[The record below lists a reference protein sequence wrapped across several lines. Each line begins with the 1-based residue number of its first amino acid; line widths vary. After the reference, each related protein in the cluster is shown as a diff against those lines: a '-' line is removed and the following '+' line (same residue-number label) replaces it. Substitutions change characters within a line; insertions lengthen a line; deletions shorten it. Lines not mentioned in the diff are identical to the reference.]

1 MMEMLRGIFG
11 WNYIL
16 SVSLSSWLIAQLL
29 KTIINAVMLG
39 KIDIERMWGSGGM
52 PSAHSA
58 TACSMVVATGKYSGV
73 HSSVFAVA
81 FVVAVIVMYDA
92 MGVRY
97 ETGEQAKILNHMLRE
112 WMDQNSESMP
122 FLRDTKLKEMVGHT
136 PIEVVSGAA
145 LGILLGYV
153 MPIP

>member
-1 MMEMLRGIFG
+1 MHSTLFA
-11 WNYIL
+11 L
-16 SVSLSSWLIAQLL
+16 
-29 KTIINAVMLG
+29 AVV
-39 KIDIERMWGSGGM
+39 I
-52 PSAHSA
+52 
-58 TACSMVVATGKYSGV
+58 
-73 HSSVFAVA
+73 
-81 FVVAVIVMYDA
+81 AVIVMYDA

-153 MPIP
+153 MPLP

>member
-1 MMEMLRGIFG
+1 MGDFFG
-11 WNYIL
+11 ELLQNRVL
-16 SVSLSSWLIAQLL
+16 LAAAAGWLAAQVL
-29 KTIINAVMLG
+29 KTLLVLIMEHELRW
-39 KIDIERMWGSGGM
+39 ERLVGSGGM
-52 PSAHSA
+52 PSSHSA
-58 TACSMVVATGKYSGV
+58 TVCAMVVATARFCGV
-73 HSSVFAVA
+73 HSTLFALA
-81 FVVAVIVMYDA
+81 VVIAVIVMYDA

>member
-1 MMEMLRGIFG
+1 MGDFFG
-11 WNYIL
+11 ELLQNRVL
-16 SVSLSSWLIAQLL
+16 MAAAAGWLAAQVL
-29 KTIINAVMLG
+29 KTLLVLIM
-39 KIDIERMWGSGGM
+39 ERELRWERLVGSGGM
-52 PSAHSA
+52 PSSHSA
-58 TACSMVVATGKYSGV
+58 TVCAMVVATARFCGV
-73 HSSVFAVA
+73 HSTLFALA
-81 FVVAVIVMYDA
+81 VVIAVIVMYDA

-145 LGILLGYV
+145 LGILLGYL
-153 MPIP
+153 MPLP